1 MLRKKLKLTCNMFP
15 ASNPENLPETV
26 LRAGTEIYNYLG
38 SNFKLQTSNWI
49 IAGPEPVRRLNHS
62 SNHIFILND
71 SDQNFVKTGQVSE
84 RGIS

>member
-38 SNFKLQTSNWI
+38 SNFKLQTSNYTLDNSRSRACAKI
-49 IAGPEPVRRLNHS
+49 EP
-62 SNHIFILND
+62 
-71 SDQNFVKTGQVSE
+71 
-84 RGIS
+84 